1 MFSSSS
7 KSKAAKYLFG
17 YKIFLNILMAISY
30 LNMTGSLWPIIVP
43 SPINLSCYRRH
54 LRDTNVHWWCCNDD
68 EGSLAVIRPDTV
80 DTGWWWSPDT
90 MIPGPGSLTSSAS
103 VSSLLSHLPENPP
116 NVECFRFQHKTAQIL
131 DRKCFKFFQGDFWS
145 MMNDLSFLIWYHIV
159 IHILFF
165 RSYSEW
171 DIFWAN
177 CFVFVYVWLLIDCT
191 ATGEDWDF
199 FPRKLSE
206 FCSLTPRLLLRVN
219 TG

>member
-1 MFSSSS
+1 
-7 KSKAAKYLFG
+7 
-17 YKIFLNILMAISY
+17 MAH
-30 LNMTGSLWPIIVP
+30 N
-43 SPINLSCYRRH
+43 SPISHQSELLQKAPARYKCP
-54 LRDTNVHWWCCNDD
+54 LRCCNDD

-171 DIFWAN
+171 DI
-177 CFVFVYVWLLIDCT
+177 L
-191 ATGEDWDF
+191 G
-199 FPRKLSE
+199 KLFLVCLCLAVDRLHSHWWR
-206 FCSLTPRLLLRVN
+206 LRLLSS
-219 TG
+219 